1 MCHVLKMGLICLCVL
16 AIRLCLILRI
26 ASGVASFDMALLG
39 VCDLD
44 IYERL

>member
-1 MCHVLKMGLICLCVL
+1 MSCLGNGVHFLCVL

-26 ASGVASFDMALLG
+26 ASRVASFDMALLG